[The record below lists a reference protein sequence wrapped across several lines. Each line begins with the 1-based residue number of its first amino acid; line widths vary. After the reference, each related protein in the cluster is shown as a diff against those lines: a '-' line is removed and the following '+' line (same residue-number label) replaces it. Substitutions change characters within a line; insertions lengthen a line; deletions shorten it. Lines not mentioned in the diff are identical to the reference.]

1 MHKALYIVSGL
12 MLMLSQAAHSA
23 HDPVAADLY
32 SVHCSACHGIDGR
45 GAAGIPD
52 LSDAVWQYGGTPEEI
67 ERSITHGRQSTMP
80 ALGMALGMAKGV
92 GTDETGL
99 NQVVAYV
106 QSLSGAVDTAAED
119 IAAGETLFIM
129 FCASCHGENGR
140 GTAALGAPDL
150 TDDVWLYADDA
161 NTLRDVI
168 NKGRSNEMPA
178 FGSVL
183 TQPEIRALVSYV
195 LRLSGSDEL

>member
-12 MLMLSQAAHSA
+12 MLMLSQAAYSA

-32 SVHCSACHGIDGR
+32 SEHCFACHGTAGR
-45 GAAGIPD
+45 GAPGIPD
-52 LSDAVWQYGGTPEEI
+52 LADKVWQFGNSPEDI

-80 ALGMALGMAKGV
+80 ALGMALGA

-106 QSLSGAVDTAAED
+106 QSLSGAVDADADAAAED
-119 IAAGETLFIM
+119 IAAGETLFVM

-140 GTAALGAPDL
+140 GTAALGAADL
-150 TDDVWLYADDA
+150 TDDIWLYADDA
-161 NTLRDVI
+161 DTLRDVI

-183 TQPEIRALVSYV
+183 TQAEIRALVSYV